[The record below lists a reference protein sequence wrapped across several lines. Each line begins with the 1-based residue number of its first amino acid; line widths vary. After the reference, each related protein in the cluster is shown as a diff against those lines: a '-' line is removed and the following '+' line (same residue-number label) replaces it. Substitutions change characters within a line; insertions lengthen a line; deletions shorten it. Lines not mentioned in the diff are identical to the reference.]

1 MNWEKYGIKNGVRT
15 SGWVSGKTDTSR
27 GSRSVTIVSNITNS
41 NISLGDN
48 SVVTNGKES
57 RIPVEDG
64 ADVEFYAVVN
74 GNKIPCSP
82 SVTIVGNV
90 RELKLGSGTVKV
102 QGNCLDVSV
111 TTGSVTVQGAVR
123 GDITVKQGSVKHGS

>member
-1 MNWEKYGIKNGVRT
+1 MNWEKHGIKNGV
-15 SGWVSGKTDTSR
+15 KP
-27 GSRSVTIVSNITNS
+27 GSRSVTVVG
-41 NISLGDN
+41 NISNSSLSFGDN

-57 RIPVEDG
+57 RITVEDS

-74 GNKIPCSP
+74 GNRVPCSP

-90 RELKLGSGTVKV
+90 RELKLGSGTVEI